1 MFCSVVMPFRPCD
14 NYCLFLSFFPR
25 SPFPDDEEHAPAGML
40 SRMRSAFIPGGGG
53 GEGGGHDSH
62 GGGRSSIR
70 NKPNVSNKFSASVK
84 QAWKTKKIVSKMR
97 RRSVS
102 QPVGQSRLAARR
114 TSVMGLGLPGLGFGG
129 GGGHHHGGGGGKS
142 WAAGGAD
149 AGTGLKWSQK
159 FARLFSYFKSLFM
172 LFRNFRRFR
181 AGRYGR

>member
-1 MFCSVVMPFRPCD
+1 MYIFS
-14 NYCLFLSFFPR
+14 LS
-25 SPFPDDEEHAPAGML
+25 SDEEEHPPVGML

-53 GEGGGHDSH
+53 GGGEGGGGHDPH
-62 GGGRSSIR
+62 GSGRSSIR

-97 RRSVS
+97 RRSVT

-129 GGGHHHGGGGGKS
+129 GHHGGGGGGKS

-149 AGTGLKWSQK
+149 AGTGSKYCKDLQSVQLSIYIV
-159 FARLFSYFKSLFM
+159 FHVVDCF
-172 LFRNFRRFR
+172 
-181 AGRYGR
+181 

>member
-1 MFCSVVMPFRPCD
+1 MHIFSLC
-14 NYCLFLSFFPR
+14 
-25 SPFPDDEEHAPAGML
+25 PDDEEHAPVGML

-53 GEGGGHDSH
+53 GGEGGGGHDSH

-129 GGGHHHGGGGGKS
+129 GHHGGGGGKS
-142 WAAGGAD
+142 WAAGGGD
-149 AGTGLKWSQK
+149 AGTGLKHCIDLPNVQVQLS
-159 FARLFSYFKSLFM
+159 
-172 LFRNFRRFR
+172 NFTSFFLLSFVFNLSRFR
-181 AGRYGR
+181 AGRHGR